1 MAEKGQENGAYQL
14 ITPPN
19 LLKAKVGKG
28 GMGRIDP
35 DLIQAC
41 RDRSRLVGQ

>member
-1 MAEKGQENGAYQL
+1 L

-19 LLKAKVGKG
+19 LLKAKVDKG

-35 DLIQAC
+35 DLIKHAETVV
-41 RDRSRLVGQ
+41 DSLDNEFAEMVSR